1 MSTTNFQLIYD
12 GKALENHEINPRD
25 LSIALNAI
33 NDLFTNADRIVNKGK
48 TKAEIK
54 VKASFETGCFKI
66 NFSSSQSIL
75 EQTRGLFI
83 SDEVVAILN
92 AGELLGLIF
101 GTATGLIC
109 LIKFLKGKK
118 PDKIQENEDKFF
130 SIWKDGKTLKFEKE
144 VMELYKDYKLR
155 KSFED
160 LVSPLIKDGIDDLAI
175 KEYGKED
182 YLCQITK
189 DEKDWF
195 LCPDSKEEEI
205 DQPKVFETY
214 ISIINLS
221 FKEGNKWFVND
232 GNESFYIIVEDKN
245 FLKRIDDSMVKFSKG
260 DLLKIKIRKVQFYNF
275 DKKSLRSEYF
285 VEKVLEHKTPSR
297 TADLFDNI

>member
-25 LSIALNAI
+25 LSFALIAI
-33 NDLFTNADRIVNKGK
+33 NDLFENADRIANQGK

-66 NFSSSQSIL
+66 NFSSYQSFKD
-75 EQTRGLFI
+75 QAVSLFT
-83 SDEVVAILN
+83 SNEVNAIVN
-92 AGELLGLIF
+92 ATELLILIS
-101 GTATGLIC
+101 LLVR

-118 PDKIQENEDKFF
+118 PDKILENEDKSF
-130 SIWKDGKTLKFEKE
+130 SIWKDGKTLKFEKK
-144 VMELYKDYKLR
+144 VIELYKDYKLR

-232 GNESFYIIVEDKN
+232 GNESFYIIVEDEN
-245 FLKRIDDSMVKFSKG
+245 FLKRIDDSIVKFSKG
-260 DLLKIKIRKVQFYNF
+260 DILKVQIRKVQFYNF

-285 VEKVLEHKTPSR
+285 VEKVLEHKTPSK